1 MMNTIQLQ
9 SSTDARGATAGAN
22 QMTQF
27 ERILHIEDD
36 LSIQE
41 IARVALEVLGGYRVL
56 TCSSGAAGL
65 AAVASFQP
73 ELILLDVMMPEMDGP
88 ETLRQLQQMPAL
100 ADCPVVFM
108 TAKIQP
114 AEIDEYKRLGAA
126 DVIVKP
132 FDPMALSD
140 QLQRIWE
147 AWHGQG

>member
-1 MMNTIQLQ
+1 MKQL
-9 SSTDARGATAGAN
+9 
-22 QMTQF
+22 

-36 LSIQE
+36 VSIQE
-41 IARVALEVLGGYRVL
+41 IARVALEVLGGFTVL
-56 TCSSGAAGL
+56 TCASGASGL

-88 ETLRQLQQMPAL
+88 ETLRQLQQL
-100 ADCPVVFM
+100 QVLDTCPVVFM

-114 AEIDEYKRLGAA
+114 VEIDEYKRLGAA

-140 QLQRIWE
+140 QLRRTWE
-147 AWHGQG
+147 TWHGQG

>member
-1 MMNTIQLQ
+1 MKQL
-9 SSTDARGATAGAN
+9 
-22 QMTQF
+22 

-36 LSIQE
+36 VSIQE
-41 IARVALEVLGGYRVL
+41 IARVALEVLGGFMVL
-56 TCSSGAAGL
+56 TCASGAAGL

-88 ETLRQLQQMPAL
+88 ETLRQLQQMQVL
-100 ADCPVVFM
+100 AACPVVFM

-132 FDPMALSD
+132 FDPMTLSD
-140 QLQRIWE
+140 QLRHIWRT
-147 AWHGQG
+147 WHGQG